1 MFYTGLIQGKC
12 PINVNWYCYNP
23 HNVVILLSKWGNC
36 ATVFVRNQVASCWLL
51 GSKFE
56 SRKRLERWFFF
67 DVCEKR
73 YCEGLLELYEPIC
86 ALKPPK

>member
-23 HNVVILLSKWGNC
+23 HNIVILLSKWGNC
-36 ATVFVRNQVASCWLL
+36 ATVFVRNQVASCQLL

-56 SRKRLERWFFF
+56 WESLGKGWRDGSFLMCVKKDTVRGYWNCMSQYVL
-67 DVCEKR
+67 
-73 YCEGLLELYEPIC
+73 
-86 ALKPPK
+86 